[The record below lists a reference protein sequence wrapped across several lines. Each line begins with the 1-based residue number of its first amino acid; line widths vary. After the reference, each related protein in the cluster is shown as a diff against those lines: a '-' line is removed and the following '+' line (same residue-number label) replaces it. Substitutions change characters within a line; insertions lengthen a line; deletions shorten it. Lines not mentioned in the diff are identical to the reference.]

1 MRAAR
6 ESRGVN
12 THGDGDRDMTDEY
25 AASMNVLG
33 YARARARVGIECAQD
48 LRAWRIHNAYMNMY
62 VRDRCVLTGLVGQKL
77 PGRTDDEMD
86 SDRDLVWFWF
96 CKDQ

>member
-1 MRAAR
+1 
-6 ESRGVN
+6 
-12 THGDGDRDMTDEY
+12 MTDEY

-62 VRDRCVLTGLVGQKL
+62 VRDRCVMTGLGGQKL

-86 SDRDLVWFWF
+86 SYWDLVWFRF
-96 CKDQ
+96 CKGQ

>member
-1 MRAAR
+1 
-6 ESRGVN
+6 
-12 THGDGDRDMTDEY
+12 MTDEY
-25 AASMNVLG
+25 AASINVIG

-62 VRDRCVLTGLVGQKL
+62 MRNRCVLTGLVGQKL
-77 PGRTDDEMD
+77 PVPGRTDDEMD

-96 CKDQ
+96 CRDQ